1 MCKVSVHGVFLC
13 VHPGAKYLSRLGHI
27 SYKDEPSESMNLPWK
42 YECDTLLQKHSA
54 QKVPLPCPLHANN
67 LKAKKNVTE
76 QHVDFSGSG
85 HPHHKCVPSIAMTI
99 DLGSG

>member
-67 LKAKKNVTE
+67 LKAKKMSLNSMWTSVGVDTLITNVC
-76 QHVDFSGSG
+76 
-85 HPHHKCVPSIAMTI
+85 PA
-99 DLGSG
+99 